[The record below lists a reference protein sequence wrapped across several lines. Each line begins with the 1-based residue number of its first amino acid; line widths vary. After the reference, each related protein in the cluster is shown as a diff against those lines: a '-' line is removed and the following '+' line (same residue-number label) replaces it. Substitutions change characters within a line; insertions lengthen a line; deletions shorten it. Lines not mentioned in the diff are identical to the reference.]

1 MRTPCIDTRLPSAHT
16 GSMMSMLVPGRGKDG
31 KQDFYCDEPG
41 CHETARDY
49 PTPRPTCEL
58 HGVPM
63 KQGKKPPER

>member
-63 KQGKKPPER
+63 KQGKKLPER